1 MTDIEAL
8 DSQNDWPGQR
18 MAIAHSR
25 VSSVA
30 SWFPHYTT
38 HALQA
43 HERAAK
49 AEKGLKE
56 AEKRIQREEEVAAAA
71 REEGNS
77 LRLEA
82 LALKDQLRHLGVEV
96 EEKARD
102 SELYREK
109 IAHTQDVQMELS
121 HSIQE
126 LTTKNTR
133 LAHEVSELR
142 DQVRQLKDER
152 SHLEQSLASKDS
164 KLAQLSAQM
173 ENASGRL
180 GDQTREKTALE
191 EQLAAKLAENR
202 ELSKALSETSNE
214 LQLAAP
220 KVENTRALEALVAD
234 MVEKNHRLEEELRG
248 METSMTMEQ
257 QAQLGSH
264 NTLRMHLEE
273 LGRQNENLTMRLRE
287 EQVGVWVIDSHVLSS
302 IDSHALSG
310 YGGHAPALSPARL
323 STMLSTRALE
333 VKSACERRAGR
344 LQPMRHV
351 QHFCSSLHR

>member
-8 DSQNDWPGQR
+8 DSQNDWPGQQNG
-18 MAIAHSR
+18 HCTFSR
-25 VSSVA
+25 FFCCIVVA
-30 SWFPHYTT
+30 LTDIT
-38 HALQA
+38 HAMQA
-43 HERAAK
+43 NERAAK

-56 AEKRIQREEEVAAAA
+56 AEKRVQREEEVAAAA

-126 LTTKNTR
+126 LTTKNTH

-142 DQVRQLKDER
+142 EQADRLSGQVRQLKDER

-164 KLAQLSAQM
+164 KLAQLAAQM

-202 ELSKALSETSNE
+202 ELSQALSETSNE

-234 MVEKNHRLEEELRG
+234 MVDKNHRLEEELRG

-287 EQVGVWVIDSHVLSS
+287 EQVGVSVIDGHALYD

-310 YGGHAPALSPARL
+310 YCGHAPAQSRARL
-323 STMLSTRALE
+323 LTMLCTRALE
-333 VKSACERRAGR
+333 VKC
-344 LQPMRHV
+344 V
-351 QHFCSSLHR
+351 